1 MYIFFFVIL
10 DNRDRFK
17 DFINKIFEGRFVN
30 QKLMKIDIKQ
40 NLIYVLKIKIY
51 MEIIND

>member
-1 MYIFFFVIL
+1 MYILFFVIL

-17 DFINKIFEGRFVN
+17 DFISKIFEGRFVN

>member
-30 QKLMKIDIKQ
+30 QLVV